1 MTVTVSIAFDASAV
15 NVTGVVA
22 VTGVPV
28 WVVLLTVAVAFTFV
42 AAVVLVMV
50 FDVWP
55 AASVVVV
62 AAAYFGCAPVT
73 PPQVTVSPDTAL
85 PYWSAT

>member
-1 MTVTVSIAFDASAV
+1 MTVTVSVAFDASAV
-15 NVTGVVA
+15 NAMGVDA

-42 AAVVLVMV
+42 AAVVLVIV
-50 FDVWP
+50 FVVRP
-55 AASVVVV
+55 EVSVVVV

-73 PPQVTVSPDTAL
+73 PPQVTVS
-85 PYWSAT
+85 

>member
-1 MTVTVSIAFDASAV
+1 MTVTVSVAFDASAV

-42 AAVVLVMV
+42 AAVVLV
-50 FDVWP
+50 
-55 AASVVVV
+55 
-62 AAAYFGCAPVT
+62 
-73 PPQVTVSPDTAL
+73 
-85 PYWSAT
+85 